1 MTLLRTDDVPALAAP
16 STPASS
22 KRSSQR
28 ATQAEKQQ
36 SAVAEDAAQ
45 GMAVKRQSRR
55 RCDATGAT
63 SHLVRRHVAISG
75 DSAEA
80 RLSILAQAPRSARL
94 SKQKSARLG
103 PRRPLAVAEPL
114 RQYRVLMVVCPLF
127 CGFSIIFLALRGV
140 CNPRT
145 PVPTEDPED
154 VAAKGAVVSVLVAG
168 GFLGGLGIGPLAD
181 AQGRR
186 AALFATTVP

>member
-63 SHLVRRHVAISG
+63 SHLVHRHVAISG

-114 RQYRVLMVVCPLF
+114 RQQRLVGDGRHAAAALTPRRRH
-127 CGFSIIFLALRGV
+127 CGDAAAWPWRRQDFRDAAKHTGQTYLRSPITISPTNIRHRGV
-140 CNPRT
+140 AR
-145 PVPTEDPED
+145 
-154 VAAKGAVVSVLVAG
+154 
-168 GFLGGLGIGPLAD
+168 
-181 AQGRR
+181 
-186 AALFATTVP
+186 